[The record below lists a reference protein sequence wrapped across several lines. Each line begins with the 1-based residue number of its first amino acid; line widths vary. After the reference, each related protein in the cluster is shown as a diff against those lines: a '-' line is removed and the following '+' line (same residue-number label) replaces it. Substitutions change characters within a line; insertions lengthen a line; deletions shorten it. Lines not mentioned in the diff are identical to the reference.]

1 MATTRKKI
9 AEQVLRIVNGGNIS
23 DDSHVDI
30 REVMALV
37 DQERDAII
45 KREIMNR
52 IYTKSTTTNTAELEI
67 TGDWL
72 TKENLNVKFCINI
85 NK

>member
-45 KREIMNR
+45 KREIM
-52 IYTKSTTTNTAELEI
+52 TNAYSKVTAMSIAEAEI
-67 TGDWL
+67 
-72 TKENLNVKFCINI
+72 
-85 NK
+85 